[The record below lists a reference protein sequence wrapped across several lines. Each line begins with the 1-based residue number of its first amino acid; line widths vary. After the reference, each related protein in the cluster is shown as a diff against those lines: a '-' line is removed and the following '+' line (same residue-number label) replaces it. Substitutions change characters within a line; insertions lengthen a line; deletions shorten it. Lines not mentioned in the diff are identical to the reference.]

1 MYESIA
7 LLSREESLAT
17 CQRKYSFESFLS
29 QLVPRRNSK
38 KNNQGN
44 LDRLRII
51 SKDSKALYRELSRL
65 DSNL

>member
-17 CQRKYSFESFLS
+17 CQRKSPFESFLG

-38 KNNQGN
+38 RKKQGN